1 MFTKFGVFDDAF
13 GSELP
18 ARLLDFAI
26 ANEDGF
32 ETTMTSYSDGSE
44 AVDTNFRTSKR
55 FVGKLGD
62 IGREYR
68 AAFVE
73 IMPKL
78 FEAAGVPMVEN
89 PLLENELIATGDG
102 GSLAKHIDTLTLDN
116 RDDVESERI
125 LSTVYYFHRQPRKFS
140 GGEIEIHPL
149 DGRADPK
156 PVEPRHGRLIVFPAF
171 APHSVR
177 GLTVP
182 SRRFEDGRFSLNCW
196 VRYRTR

>member
-1 MFTKFGVFDDAF
+1 MFTKFEVLDDVFDS
-13 GSELP
+13 GLP

-26 ANEDGF
+26 ANEGGF
-32 ETTMTSYSDGSE
+32 DVTTTSYSDGSE
-44 AVDTNFRTSKR
+44 AVDPNFRTSKR

-62 IGREYR
+62 VGREYR
-68 AAFVE
+68 TAFTK
-73 IMPKL
+73 ILPQL
-78 FEAAGVPMVEN
+78 FEAAGVPMIDN

-102 GSLAKHIDTLTLDN
+102 GNLAKHIDTLTLDN
-116 RDDVESERI
+116 RDDVETERI
-125 LSTVYYFHRQPRKFS
+125 LSTVYYFHRQPKQFS

-149 DGRADPK
+149 DGRAEPK
-156 PVEPRHGRLIVFPAF
+156 PVDPRHGRLIVFPAF

-196 VRYRTR
+196 VRYRVR